1 MNYGFNI
8 TNKGEVLLNEFSKTE
23 LTTNNTF
30 TTVGAEG
37 LKNTL
42 DIYDTISLRVNNKVR
57 TYKTVNGFLKAL
69 KSI

>member
-23 LTTNNTF
+23 LTTNNTI
-30 TTVGAEG
+30 TTVGVEG

-69 KSI
+69 QSI